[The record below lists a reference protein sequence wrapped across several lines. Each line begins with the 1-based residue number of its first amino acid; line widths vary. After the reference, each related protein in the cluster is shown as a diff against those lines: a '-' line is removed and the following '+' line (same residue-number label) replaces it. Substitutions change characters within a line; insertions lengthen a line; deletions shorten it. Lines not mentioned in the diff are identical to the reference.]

1 MSILILNNKKEK
13 MMGTWS
19 HESFGNDTANDWAY
33 ELEDATDF
41 AVIEAAL
48 QVALDEG
55 DEYLDADLAMEAIA
69 AVEVIAK
76 RLGKGTQSDVYTE
89 KVDQWLETISGQP
102 SDDLLSLA
110 KRVLERIVADDSEL
124 KELWLESDEYEL
136 WLGNI
141 QQLNDALQ

>member
-1 MSILILNNKKEK
+1 

-41 AVIEAAL
+41 SVIEAAL

-89 KVDQWLETISGQP
+89 KVDQWLETISEQP
-102 SDDLLSLA
+102 RDDLLSLA

-141 QQLNDALQ
+141 QQLKDALN

>member
-1 MSILILNNKKEK
+1 
-13 MMGTWS
+13 MGTWS

-69 AVEVIAK
+69 AIEVIAK

-89 KVDQWLETISGQP
+89 KVDQWLETISEQP

-124 KELWLESDEYEL
+124 KELWLESDEYQL

-141 QQLNDALQ
+141 QQLKDALN

>member
-1 MSILILNNKKEK
+1 
-13 MMGTWS
+13 MGTWS

-41 AVIEAAL
+41 SVIETAL

-55 DEYLDADLAMEAIA
+55 DEYLDADLAMEVIA

-89 KVDQWLETISGQP
+89 KVDQWLETISEQP

-141 QQLNDALQ
+141 QQLKDALN

>member
-1 MSILILNNKKEK
+1 ME
-13 MMGTWS
+13 TWS

-41 AVIEAAL
+41 SVIEAAL

-89 KVDQWLETISGQP
+89 KVDQWLETISEQP

-141 QQLNDALQ
+141 QQLKDALN

>member
-1 MSILILNNKKEK
+1 
-13 MMGTWS
+13 MGTWS

-41 AVIEAAL
+41 SVIETAL

-76 RLGKGTQSDVYTE
+76 RLGKGTQSDVYTD
-89 KVDQWLETISGQP
+89 KVDQWLETISEQP

-124 KELWLESDEYEL
+124 KELWLEPDEYEL
-136 WLGNI
+136 WLGSI
-141 QQLNDALQ
+141 QQLKDALQ

>member
-1 MSILILNNKKEK
+1 

-89 KVDQWLETISGQP
+89 KVDQWLETISEQP

-136 WLGNI
+136 WLGSI
-141 QQLNDALQ
+141 QQLKDALQ

>member
-1 MSILILNNKKEK
+1 

-41 AVIEAAL
+41 SVIEAAL

-89 KVDQWLETISGQP
+89 KVDQWLETISEQP
-102 SDDLLSLA
+102 SDVLLSLA

-124 KELWLESDEYEL
+124 KELWLEYDEYEL

-141 QQLNDALQ
+141 QQLKDALQ

>member
-1 MSILILNNKKEK
+1 
-13 MMGTWS
+13 MGTWS

-41 AVIEAAL
+41 SLIEAAL

-89 KVDQWLETISGQP
+89 KVDQWLETISEQP
-102 SDDLLSLA
+102 NDGLLSLA

-141 QQLNDALQ
+141 QQLKDALQ

>member
-1 MSILILNNKKEK
+1 
-13 MMGTWS
+13 MGTWS

-76 RLGKGTQSDVYTE
+76 RLGKGTQSNVYTE
-89 KVDQWLETISGQP
+89 KVDQWLETISEQP

-141 QQLNDALQ
+141 QQLKDALQ

>member
-1 MSILILNNKKEK
+1 

-41 AVIEAAL
+41 SVIEAAL

-69 AVEVIAK
+69 AIEVIAK

-89 KVDQWLETISGQP
+89 KVDQWLETISEQP
-102 SDDLLSLA
+102 NDGLLSLA

-141 QQLNDALQ
+141 QQLKDALN

>member
-1 MSILILNNKKEK
+1 
-13 MMGTWS
+13 MGTWS

-41 AVIEAAL
+41 SVIEAAL

-76 RLGKGTQSDVYTE
+76 RLGEGTQSDVYTE
-89 KVDQWLETISGQP
+89 KVDQWLETISEQP
-102 SDDLLSLA
+102 RDDLLSLA

>member
-1 MSILILNNKKEK
+1 
-13 MMGTWS
+13 MGTWS

-41 AVIEAAL
+41 SVIEAPL

-89 KVDQWLETISGQP
+89 KVDQWLETISEQP
-102 SDDLLSLA
+102 SDDVLSLA

-141 QQLNDALQ
+141 QQLKDALN

>member
-1 MSILILNNKKEK
+1 M
-13 MMGTWS
+13 
-19 HESFGNDTANDWAY
+19 
-33 ELEDATDF
+33 
-41 AVIEAAL
+41 
-48 QVALDEG
+48 
-55 DEYLDADLAMEAIA
+55 
-69 AVEVIAK
+69 AK
-76 RLGKGTQSDVYTE
+76 GLSDVYTE
-89 KVDQWLETISGQP
+89 KVDQWLETISEQP

>member
-1 MSILILNNKKEK
+1 
-13 MMGTWS
+13 MGTWS

-41 AVIEAAL
+41 SVIEAAL

-89 KVDQWLETISGQP
+89 KVDQWLETISEQP

>member
-1 MSILILNNKKEK
+1 
-13 MMGTWS
+13 MGTWS

-41 AVIEAAL
+41 SVIEAAL

-89 KVDQWLETISGQP
+89 KVDQWLETISEQP
-102 SDDLLSLA
+102 SDGLLSLA

-141 QQLNDALQ
+141 QQLKDALN

>member
-1 MSILILNNKKEK
+1 

-69 AVEVIAK
+69 AIEVIAK

-89 KVDQWLETISGQP
+89 KVDQWLETISEQP

-141 QQLNDALQ
+141 QQLKDALN

>member
-1 MSILILNNKKEK
+1 
-13 MMGTWS
+13 MGTWS

-41 AVIEAAL
+41 SVIEAAL

-55 DEYLDADLAMEAIA
+55 HEYLDADLAMEAIA
-69 AVEVIAK
+69 AIEVIAK

-89 KVDQWLETISGQP
+89 KVDQWLETISEQP
-102 SDDLLSLA
+102 SDDVLSLA

-141 QQLNDALQ
+141 QQLKDALN

>member
-1 MSILILNNKKEK
+1 
-13 MMGTWS
+13 
-19 HESFGNDTANDWAY
+19 
-33 ELEDATDF
+33 
-41 AVIEAAL
+41 
-48 QVALDEG
+48 
-55 DEYLDADLAMEAIA
+55 MEAIA
-69 AVEVIAK
+69 AIEVIAK

-89 KVDQWLETISGQP
+89 KVDQWLETISEQP
-102 SDDLLSLA
+102 SDDVLSLA

>member
-1 MSILILNNKKEK
+1 
-13 MMGTWS
+13 MGTWS

-41 AVIEAAL
+41 SVIEAAL

-89 KVDQWLETISGQP
+89 KVDQWLETISEQP

-141 QQLNDALQ
+141 QQLKDALQ

>member
-1 MSILILNNKKEK
+1 
-13 MMGTWS
+13 MGTWS

-41 AVIEAAL
+41 SVIETAL

-89 KVDQWLETISGQP
+89 KVDQWLETISEQP

-141 QQLNDALQ
+141 QQLKDALQ

>member
-1 MSILILNNKKEK
+1 
-13 MMGTWS
+13 MGTWS

-41 AVIEAAL
+41 VVIEAAL

-89 KVDQWLETISGQP
+89 KVDQWLETISEQP

-141 QQLNDALQ
+141 QQLKDALN

>member
-1 MSILILNNKKEK
+1 
-13 MMGTWS
+13 MGTWS

-41 AVIEAAL
+41 SVIEAAL

-89 KVDQWLETISGQP
+89 KVDQWLETISEQP
-102 SDDLLSLA
+102 SDDVLSLA

>member
-1 MSILILNNKKEK
+1 

-41 AVIEAAL
+41 SVIEAAL
-48 QVALDEG
+48 QVALDE
-55 DEYLDADLAMEAIA
+55 EYLDADLAMEAIA

-89 KVDQWLETISGQP
+89 KVDQWLETISEQP

>member
-1 MSILILNNKKEK
+1 
-13 MMGTWS
+13 MGTWS

-41 AVIEAAL
+41 SVIETAL

-89 KVDQWLETISGQP
+89 KVDQWLETISEQP

-124 KELWLESDEYEL
+124 KELWLEPDEYEL
-136 WLGNI
+136 WLGSI
-141 QQLNDALQ
+141 QQLKDALQ

>member
-1 MSILILNNKKEK
+1 
-13 MMGTWS
+13 MGTWS

-41 AVIEAAL
+41 SVIETAL

-89 KVDQWLETISGQP
+89 KVDQWLETISEQP

-136 WLGNI
+136 WLGSI
-141 QQLNDALQ
+141 QQLKDALN

>member
-1 MSILILNNKKEK
+1 
-13 MMGTWS
+13 MGTWS

-41 AVIEAAL
+41 SVIEAAL

-69 AVEVIAK
+69 AIEVIAK

-89 KVDQWLETISGQP
+89 KVDQWLETISEQP
-102 SDDLLSLA
+102 SDGLLSLA

-141 QQLNDALQ
+141 QQLKDALN

>member
-1 MSILILNNKKEK
+1 
-13 MMGTWS
+13 MGTWS

-41 AVIEAAL
+41 VVIEAAL

-89 KVDQWLETISGQP
+89 KVDQWLETISEQP
-102 SDDLLSLA
+102 SDGLLSLA

-136 WLGNI
+136 WLGKPFANR
-141 QQLNDALQ
+141 

>member
-1 MSILILNNKKEK
+1 
-13 MMGTWS
+13 
-19 HESFGNDTANDWAY
+19 
-33 ELEDATDF
+33 
-41 AVIEAAL
+41 
-48 QVALDEG
+48 
-55 DEYLDADLAMEAIA
+55 MEAIA

-89 KVDQWLETISGQP
+89 KVDQWLETISEQP
-102 SDDLLSLA
+102 NDGLLSLA

-141 QQLNDALQ
+141 QQLKDALQ

>member
-1 MSILILNNKKEK
+1 
-13 MMGTWS
+13 MGTWS

-33 ELEDATDF
+33 ELEDTTDF
-41 AVIEAAL
+41 SVIEAAL

-89 KVDQWLETISGQP
+89 KVDQWLETISEQP
-102 SDDLLSLA
+102 SDGLLSLA

-141 QQLNDALQ
+141 QQLKDALN

>member
-1 MSILILNNKKEK
+1 
-13 MMGTWS
+13 MGTWS

-41 AVIEAAL
+41 SVIEAAL

-69 AVEVIAK
+69 VVEVIAK

-89 KVDQWLETISGQP
+89 KVDQWLETISEQP

-141 QQLNDALQ
+141 QQLKDALN

>member
-1 MSILILNNKKEK
+1 
-13 MMGTWS
+13 MGTWS

-33 ELEDATDF
+33 ELESATDF
-41 AVIEAAL
+41 SVIETAL

-89 KVDQWLETISGQP
+89 KVDQWLETISEQP
-102 SDDLLSLA
+102 SDDVLSLA

-141 QQLNDALQ
+141 QQLKDALN

>member
-1 MSILILNNKKEK
+1 

-41 AVIEAAL
+41 SVIEAAL

-89 KVDQWLETISGQP
+89 KVDQWLETISEQP

-124 KELWLESDEYEL
+124 KELWLESDEYQL

-141 QQLNDALQ
+141 QQLKDALN

>member
-1 MSILILNNKKEK
+1 
-13 MMGTWS
+13 MGTWS

-41 AVIEAAL
+41 SVIEAAL

-89 KVDQWLETISGQP
+89 KVDQWLETISEQP
-102 SDDLLSLA
+102 SDGLLSLE

-141 QQLNDALQ
+141 QQLKDALN

>member
-1 MSILILNNKKEK
+1 
-13 MMGTWS
+13 MGTWS

-41 AVIEAAL
+41 SVIEAAL

-69 AVEVIAK
+69 AIEVIAK

-89 KVDQWLETISGQP
+89 KVDQWLETISEQP

-141 QQLNDALQ
+141 QQLKDALN

>member
-1 MSILILNNKKEK
+1 M
-13 MMGTWS
+13 
-19 HESFGNDTANDWAY
+19 
-33 ELEDATDF
+33 
-41 AVIEAAL
+41 IETAL

-55 DEYLDADLAMEAIA
+55 DEYLDADLVMEAIA

-89 KVDQWLETISGQP
+89 KVDQWLETISEQP

-124 KELWLESDEYEL
+124 KELWLEPDEYEL
-136 WLGNI
+136 WLGSI
-141 QQLNDALQ
+141 QQLKDALQ

>member
-1 MSILILNNKKEK
+1 

-41 AVIEAAL
+41 SVIEAAL

-89 KVDQWLETISGQP
+89 KVDQWLETISEQP

-141 QQLNDALQ
+141 QQLKNALQ

>member
-1 MSILILNNKKEK
+1 
-13 MMGTWS
+13 MGTWS

-89 KVDQWLETISGQP
+89 KVDQWLETISEQP

-136 WLGNI
+136 WLGNT
-141 QQLNDALQ
+141 QQLKDALQ

>member
-1 MSILILNNKKEK
+1 
-13 MMGTWS
+13 MGTWS

-41 AVIEAAL
+41 SVIEAAL

-69 AVEVIAK
+69 AIEVIAK

-89 KVDQWLETISGQP
+89 KVDQWLETISEQP

>member
-1 MSILILNNKKEK
+1 
-13 MMGTWS
+13 MGTWS

-89 KVDQWLETISGQP
+89 KVDQWLETISEQP

-141 QQLNDALQ
+141 QQLKDALN

>member
-1 MSILILNNKKEK
+1 
-13 MMGTWS
+13 MGTWS

-41 AVIEAAL
+41 VVIEAAL

-89 KVDQWLETISGQP
+89 KVDQWLETISEQP
-102 SDDLLSLA
+102 NDGLLSLA

-141 QQLNDALQ
+141 QQLKDALQ